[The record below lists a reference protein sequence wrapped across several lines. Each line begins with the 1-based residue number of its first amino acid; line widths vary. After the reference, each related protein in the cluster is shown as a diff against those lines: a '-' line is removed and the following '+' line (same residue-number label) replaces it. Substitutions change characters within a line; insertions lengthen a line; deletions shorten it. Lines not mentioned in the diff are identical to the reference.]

1 MTGLFHAHSGLRFL
15 ILIVGVAEVVALV
28 AALVQNKPF
37 GKPHRILGAAF
48 AGTLHLQVL
57 LGVGMVALG
66 RWYPALIGHV
76 VLMVLAAVVAQVSMS
91 LNRRR
96 TTPSTTLP
104 LAGVVVALLCI
115 VAGIM
120 AIGRGPFTMTAM

>member
-15 ILIVGVAEVVALV
+15 ILLVGVVEVVAL
-28 AALVQNKPF
+28 ALALAQKKPF
-37 GKPHRILGAAF
+37 GKLHRILGAAF
-48 AGTLHLQVL
+48 AGALHLQVL

-76 VLMVLAAVVAQVSMS
+76 VLMVLAAVVAQASMS

-96 TTPSTTLP
+96 TTPGTALP

-120 AIGRGPFTMTAM
+120 AIGRGPLAMTAM